1 LRAGLLSDGE
11 VIARLNKSFVCTS
24 MIIDDVNKLA
34 QAGDELAKAL
44 AADWQYPL
52 EMMFLSPECKLIS
65 KLNSFADFPGVHPD
79 VAGPNRGRHPVPLT
93 DERSHVDTFLRHVSK
108 HFAQQ

>member
-1 LRAGLLSDGE
+1 M
-11 VIARLNKSFVCTS
+11 IARLNKNFICTS

-44 AADWQYPL
+44 SAEWQYPV

-65 KLNSFADFPGVHPD
+65 KLNSFEDFPGEHPD
-79 VAGPNRGRHPVPLT
+79 VVAANRRAHAPLV
-93 DERSHVDTFLRHVSK
+93 DERSHVDIFLSHLSK